1 MSTELKGINKNDELR
16 LDYELEKL
24 GTRYLVAIIKNLLVI
39 NYNQSKLIAK
49 MKNEDLL
56 NKS

>member
-1 MSTELKGINKNDELR
+1 MSTELKGINKNDALR

-49 MKNEDLL
+49 LKNENLL

>member
-1 MSTELKGINKNDELR
+1 MSTELKGINKNDALR

-39 NYNQSKLIAK
+39 NYNQSELIAK
-49 MKNEDLL
+49 LKNENLL

>member
-1 MSTELKGINKNDELR
+1 MSTELKGINKNDALR

>member
-1 MSTELKGINKNDELR
+1 MSTELKGINKNDALR

-39 NYNQSKLIAK
+39 NYNQSKLITK
-49 MKNEDLL
+49 LKNENLL